1 MSAGEMNAKV
11 EKEAAQL
18 NRCSGAKAYDYWLPG
33 TACAVR
39 VCSSAK
45 AMEPRAI
52 ADDAAQNGS
61 GHHMIYAKRQRNR
74 NLHDMVIRMFGEPP
88 SVFSLERLPSERNAG
103 LAQRS
108 HVFVERALAHPS
120 AVTKLC

>member
-18 NRCSGAKAYDYWLPG
+18 NRSLGAKAYDYWLPS
-33 TACAVR
+33 TACTVR
-39 VCSSAK
+39 VRSSVK

-52 ADDAAQNGS
+52 ADDAAQNGN
-61 GHHMIYAKRQRNR
+61 GHHMINAKRQRNR
-74 NLHDMVIRMFGEPP
+74 NLHDMAIRMFGEPS
-88 SVFSLERLPSERNAG
+88 SVSSLEPLTSERNSG

-108 HVFVERALAHPS
+108 HVFVERALAHPG